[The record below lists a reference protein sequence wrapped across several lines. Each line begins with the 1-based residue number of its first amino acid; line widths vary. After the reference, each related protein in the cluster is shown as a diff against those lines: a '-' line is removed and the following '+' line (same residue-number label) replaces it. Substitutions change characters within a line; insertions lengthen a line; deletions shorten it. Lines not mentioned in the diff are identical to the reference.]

1 MKKFLSLFLLLS
13 VVVLA
18 LAACGKGETVKENEN
33 DTSNNESTTGKNT
46 LVVGASNGV
55 HALILEKAKPILAE
69 QGVNLEIRRYQ
80 DFVMPN
86 QDLDSGDLD
95 ANYFQHIPYL
105 EDEIASKGYNFVNAG
120 GVHIEPI
127 GIYSKEY
134 KSVEDLPK
142 GATILI
148 SNSVTD
154 QGRILTLLESLGLIK
169 LADGIDKSAATI
181 SDIVKNPK
189 KLVIDA
195 DSPAEMLVAYYE
207 QDEGDAVV
215 INSNYA
221 IDAQI
226 NPLKESIAI
235 ESTDSPYVNVVAVRK
250 GDENK
255 ESIKKLMDV
264 LHSKEV
270 QDYIQSEWNGAVVP
284 VNE

>member
-1 MKKFLSLFLLLS
+1 MKKFRSLFVLLS
-13 VVVLA
+13 VIVLA
-18 LAACGKGETVKENEN
+18 LAACGKDETGEEN
-33 DTSNNESTTGKNT
+33 DTSNKGSTAGPNT

-55 HALILEKAKPILAE
+55 HTLILKKAKPILAK
-69 QGVNLEIRRYQ
+69 QGVDLEIRPYQ
-80 DFVMPN
+80 DFIMPN

-105 EDEIASKGYNFVNAG
+105 ENEMASKDYKFVNAG

-127 GIYSKEY
+127 GIYSKDY

-169 LADGIDKSAATI
+169 LADGIDKSAATV
-181 SDIVKNPK
+181 SDIVENPK
-189 KLVIDA
+189 KLKIDA
-195 DSPAEMLVAYYE
+195 DSPAEMLVAYYK

-215 INSNYA
+215 INSNFA
-221 IDAQI
+221 IDAKI
-226 NPLKESIAI
+226 DPLEESIAI
-235 ESTDSPYVNVVAVRK
+235 ESTDSPYVNVIAVRE

-255 ESIKKLMDV
+255 ESIQKLLDV
-264 LHSKEV
+264 LHSKEI
-270 QDYIQSEWNGAVVP
+270 QDYIMEEWKGAVVP

>member
-1 MKKFLSLFLLLS
+1 MKKLLSLFVLLS
-13 VVVLA
+13 VIILA
-18 LAACGKGETVKENEN
+18 LAACGKDEIKNENEN
-33 DTSNNESTTGKNT
+33 DSSEHAAAGPNT

-55 HALILEKAKPILAE
+55 HTLILKKAKPILAK
-69 QGVNLEIRRYQ
+69 QGVDLVIRPYQ
-80 DFVMPN
+80 DFIMPN
-86 QDLDSGDLD
+86 QDLDSEDLD

-105 EDEIASKGYNFVNAG
+105 ENEIASKGYDFVNAG

-134 KSVEDLPK
+134 NSIEDLPK

-169 LADGIDKSAATI
+169 LADGIDKSAATVA
-181 SDIVKNPK
+181 DIVENPK
-189 KLVIDA
+189 KLIIDA

-215 INSNYA
+215 INSNFA
-221 IDAQI
+221 IDAKI
-226 NPLKESIAI
+226 DPLKESIAI
-235 ESTDSPYVNVVAVRK
+235 ESSDSPYVNVLAVRK

-255 ESIKKLMDV
+255 ESIKKLLDV
-264 LHSKEV
+264 LHSKEI
-270 QDYIQSEWNGAVVP
+270 QDYILDEWKGAVVP

>member
-1 MKKFLSLFLLLS
+1 MKKFLSLFVLLS
-13 VVVLA
+13 VIILA
-18 LAACGKGETVKENEN
+18 LAACGKDEIKNENEN
-33 DTSNNESTTGKNT
+33 DSSEHAAAGPNT

-55 HALILEKAKPILAE
+55 HTLILKKAKPILAK
-69 QGVNLEIRRYQ
+69 QGVDLVIRPYQ
-80 DFVMPN
+80 DFIMPN
-86 QDLDSGDLD
+86 QDLDSEDLD

-105 EDEIASKGYNFVNAG
+105 ENEIASKGYDFVNAG

-134 KSVEDLPK
+134 NSIEDLPK

-169 LADGIDKSAATI
+169 LADGIDKSAATVA
-181 SDIVKNPK
+181 DIVENPK
-189 KLVIDA
+189 KLIIDA

-215 INSNYA
+215 INSNFA
-221 IDAQI
+221 IDAKI
-226 NPLKESIAI
+226 DPMKESIAI
-235 ESTDSPYVNVVAVRK
+235 ESADSPYVNVLAVRK

-255 ESIKKLMDV
+255 ESIKKLLDV
-264 LHSKEV
+264 LHSKEI
-270 QDYIQSEWNGAVVP
+270 QDYILDEWKGAVVP

>member
-1 MKKFLSLFLLLS
+1 MKKFLSLFVLLT
-13 VVVLA
+13 VIVLA
-18 LAACGKGETVKENEN
+18 LAACGKDEI
-33 DTSNNESTTGKNT
+33 NNESENDSSENGVAGPNT

-55 HALILEKAKPILAE
+55 HTLILKKAKPILAK
-69 QGVNLEIRRYQ
+69 QGVDLVIRPYQ
-80 DFVMPN
+80 DFIMPN

-105 EDEIASKGYNFVNAG
+105 ENEIASKGYDFVNAG

-134 KSVEDLPK
+134 NSIEDLPK

-169 LADGIDKSAATI
+169 LADGIDKSAATVA
-181 SDIVKNPK
+181 DIVENPK
-189 KLVIDA
+189 KLIIDA

-215 INSNYA
+215 INSNFA
-221 IDAQI
+221 IDAKI
-226 NPLKESIAI
+226 DPMKESIAI
-235 ESTDSPYVNVVAVRK
+235 ESADSPYVNVLAVRK

-255 ESIKKLMDV
+255 ESIKKLLDV
-264 LHSKEV
+264 LHSKEI
-270 QDYIQSEWNGAVVP
+270 QDYILDEWKGAVVP

>member
-1 MKKFLSLFLLLS
+1 MKKFLSLFVLLS
-13 VVVLA
+13 VIVFA
-18 LAACGKGETVKENEN
+18 LAACGKGETEESENEPIN
-33 DTSNNESTTGKNT
+33 EGSTSGENT

-55 HALILEKAKPILAE
+55 HTLILKKAKPILAK
-69 QGVNLEIRRYQ
+69 QGVNLEIRSYQ

-105 EDEIASKGYNFVNAG
+105 ENEMASKGYHFVNAG

-134 KSVEDLPK
+134 KSIEDLPK

-169 LADGIDKSAATI
+169 LADGIDKSAATVA
-181 SDIVKNPK
+181 DIVENPK
-189 KLVIDA
+189 KLIIDA

-215 INSNYA
+215 INSNFA

-226 NPLKESIAI
+226 DPLKESIAI
-235 ESTDSPYVNVVAVRK
+235 ESTDSPYVNVVAVRE

-255 ESIKKLMDV
+255 EAIKKLMDV
-264 LHSKEV
+264 LHSKEI
-270 QDYIQSEWNGAVVP
+270 QDYILDEWKGAVVP